1 MPRGVDEIQPVF
13 MLIVRSIFERNT
25 LGLNRDPPL
34 PFELHRIE
42 NLLRHFTAIQA
53 PAFLDQ
59 SVSQRRLPM
68 VDVGDDREV
77 ANVFLVA
84 TGHKKGR

>member
-1 MPRGVDEIQPVF
+1 MPRCIDEIQLVF
-13 MLIVRSIFERNT
+13 VSIVRPISKRNT
-25 LGLNRDPPL
+25 LGFNRDPPL

-77 ANVFLVA
+77 ANGFLVA
-84 TGHKKGR
+84 TSHKRGR